1 MKRAIPITL
10 LFLFNWFMLYLLL
23 QFGVSFTHGTHGGA
37 HAVAISYV
45 IALLAFVI
53 LCGLAF
59 LMDSPFGQGLLRLL
73 SGARKPIGRETG
85 KIEPAIAIIQEKALA
100 ELKSSP
106 LPIKLMI
113 LDDPL
118 PTAFSMGKETLILS
132 RGLYETAND
141 SELAAVIA
149 HECAHLHNGDSHRLG
164 IALGVSLPAL
174 IVAGISG
181 AIVKITAA
189 VITSHSGKEE
199 GTIWVLFSFVLM
211 LFAGFFGLLAKIGH
225 WLLNLITLFVGRQQ
239 EFEAD
244 RFAVQLGY
252 GAGLL
257 SFLDKIKNLE
267 FSKATGIFDR
277 LYATHPAIMLRI
289 GKIEETLKG

>member
-1 MKRAIPITL
+1 MTRAVPITL
-10 LFLFNWFMLYLLL
+10 LFLFNWFILYLVLQLVPLL
-23 QFGVSFTHGTHGGA
+23 GVHS
-37 HAVAISYV
+37 AVRNYIV
-45 IALLAFVI
+45 GVLAFII
-53 LCGLAF
+53 LCGLVF
-59 LMDSPFGQGLLRLL
+59 LMGSPFGQGLLRLL
-73 SGARKPIGRETG
+73 SGARKPIARETG
-85 KIEPAIAIIQEKALA
+85 KIEPIIATIQEKAFA
-100 ELKSSP
+100 DLKSLP

-118 PTAFSMGKETLILS
+118 PTAFSTGKETLVLS

-141 SELAAVIA
+141 NELAAVIA
-149 HECAHLHNGDSHRLG
+149 HEYAHLHSGDSHRLG
-164 IALGVSLPAL
+164 TALGVSLPSLMVTIIFGA
-174 IVAGISG
+174 VAKFATVMI
-181 AIVKITAA
+181 A
-189 VITSHSGKEE
+189 SHNGKEE
-199 GTIWVLFSFVLM
+199 GTIMSILSFIL
-211 LFAGFFGLLAKIGH
+211 LGFAGFFGIIAKAGN

-267 FSKATGIFDR
+267 FGKAIGIFDR

-289 GKIEETLKG
+289 GKIEQLLNN